1 MTSDVRTTTDRGAL
15 ATLFLVVLVDLMGFG
30 IVLPLLAHYGIRY
43 GASPAAIGALYS
55 CYSLAQLVCSP
66 LWGALSDRIGRRPVM
81 LISTFGAVLAYT
93 LFAFAGSF
101 SILLFSRLLA
111 GIMGGNI
118 STAQAYVADV
128 TTDRD
133 RSKGM
138 GLIGAAFGIG
148 FVMGPALAAVLTH
161 PGLGGRLAIIWPQ
174 AGGWVS
180 EQAYRLPG
188 LVAAG
193 LSCASLLLVV
203 FRLPEPAKHA
213 AGEAPRIVRA
223 SIFVPAF
230 WRPLLSAGPLRP
242 LLCATL
248 VLAIGH
254 STLYSAFPLF
264 CQRVLGLA
272 PHRIGLQF
280 AWMGLVSALIQG
292 GLMRVLVKK
301 YDERTLFIT
310 GSAVFALA
318 LIGIPMAH
326 TEPQLT
332 AALCLLAIGGSLNG
346 PTLTS
351 LLSKQADP
359 RSYGLTLGTAQSFSA
374 LGRVIGPVWGGVL
387 SGVGPSI
394 PFILT
399 GIGAVWLVRL
409 GQHSKQRH

>member
-1 MTSDVRTTTDRGAL
+1 MTSTTRVTTDRGAL

-101 SILLFSRLLA
+101 AALLFSRLLA

-128 TTDRD
+128 TTEKD

-148 FVMGPALAAVLTH
+148 FVMGPALAAILTH
-161 PGLGGRLAIIWPQ
+161 PGLAGRLATLHPQ
-174 AGGWVS
+174 AGAWIGD
-180 EQAYRLPG
+180 QGHRLPG
-188 LVAAG
+188 IAAAA
-193 LSCASLLLVV
+193 LSCASLLLVI
-203 FRLPEPAKHA
+203 FRLPEPPKAVI
-213 AGEAPRIVRA
+213 GEAPRIVRA
-223 SIFVPAF
+223 SIFGPAF
-230 WRPLLSAGPLRP
+230 WRPLLSGGPLRA
-242 LLCATL
+242 LLIATL

-264 CQRVLGLA
+264 CQRVLGMG

-301 YDERTLFIT
+301 YDERWLFIA
-310 GSAVFALA
+310 GSAVFAAA
-318 LIGIPMAH
+318 LTVIPMAR
-326 TEPQLT
+326 TEAQLT
-332 AALCLLAIGGSLNG
+332 GALCLLAIGGSLNG

-359 RSYGLTLGTAQSFSA
+359 RSYGLTLGTAQSFSS
-374 LGRVIGPVWGGVL
+374 LGRVIGPIWGGVL
-387 SGVGPSI
+387 AGIGPSV
-394 PFILT
+394 PFFLT
-399 GIGAVWLVRL
+399 GIGAVSLVRL
-409 GQHSKQRH
+409 GQSSKQRH